1 MTNEEYFSLFSEA
14 MNKKKI
20 IRYENS
26 NSRDDYY
33 IYAIR
38 ETPDGYVFLLFNGN
52 VFQSGGNDEGW
63 KNGSLSSYLEFR
75 SIRGAALS
83 SLILTNEIFHPRSNY
98 KEKLPVIAQRSALAN
113 SQLK

>member
-38 ETPDGYVFLLFNGN
+38 ETPDGYVFFCLMETF
-52 VFQSGGNDEGW
+52 FKAGGNDEGW
-63 KNGSLSSYLEFR
+63 KTGSLSSYHEFR
-75 SIRGAALS
+75 SIRGAAHS
-83 SLILTNEIFHPRSNY
+83 SLILTDEIFTPRSNY
-98 KEKLPVIAQRSALAN
+98 KEKLPVLAQQEMPWLTVN
-113 SQLK
+113 

>member
-14 MNKKKI
+14 MSKKKI

-38 ETPDGYVFLLFNGN
+38 QTPEGYVFFCLMETFFKAGEN
-52 VFQSGGNDEGW
+52 NDGW
-63 KNGSLSSYLEFR
+63 KTGSLSSYHEFR
-75 SIRGAALS
+75 SVRGATLS
-83 SLILTNEIFHPRSNY
+83 FLKLTDDHFTPRSNY
-98 KEKLPVIAQRSALAN
+98 KENLPVLAPDESAWITVN
-113 SQLK
+113 

>member
-14 MNKKKI
+14 MNTKKI

-38 ETPDGYVFLLFNGN
+38 ETPEGYVFFCLMETFFKAGDNK
-52 VFQSGGNDEGW
+52 EGW

-75 SIRGAALS
+75 SIRGATLS
-83 SLILTNEIFHPRSNY
+83 TLILTNEIFTPRGNF
-98 KEKLPVIAQRSALAN
+98 KEKLPVIAQSESAWLTVN
-113 SQLK
+113 

>member
-14 MNKKKI
+14 MNNKKV

-38 ETPDGYVFLLFNGN
+38 QTPQGFVFFCLMETFFKAGDNK
-52 VFQSGGNDEGW
+52 EGW
-63 KNGSLSSYLEFR
+63 KTGSLSSYHEFR
-75 SIRGAALS
+75 SIKGAELS
-83 SLILTNEIFHPRSNY
+83 SLTLTNEIFTPRSNY
-98 KEKLPVIAQRSALAN
+98 KEKLPVIAQEESFW
-113 SQLK
+113 STVD

>member
-38 ETPDGYVFLLFNGN
+38 ETPEGYVFFCLMETFFKAADN
-52 VFQSGGNDEGW
+52 QEGW
-63 KNGSLSSYLEFR
+63 KTGSLSSYHEFR
-75 SIRGAALS
+75 LVRGATIS
-83 SLILTNEIFHPRSNY
+83 SLNLTNEIFAPRSNY
-98 KEKLPVIAQRSALAN
+98 KEKLPVIAQEEKAWLTVN
-113 SQLK
+113 